1 MADNQGSFVLKS
13 PPKASPETFKLPTS
27 ELDSMSMDKPRLPRT
42 IFRCASR
49 IVPDARQKKLC
60 IGRSFF
66 RGDKQPGEVSFA
78 ERERKV
84 EALGLQLACIKMN
97 VTADKLMFSYLPES
111 TRLIYLCQCNVSY
124 RFSKGIGA
132 WKRIWQHQVVTA
144 INEGPVIL
152 YAEV

>member
-60 IGRSFF
+60 IGRYDCSRNCVRSFF

-97 VTADKLMFSYLPES
+97 VTADELMVREHNLGARVRHTFALQI
-111 TRLIYLCQCNVSY
+111 THAQNMKFLTLGKR
-124 RFSKGIGA
+124 SKRS
-132 WKRIWQHQVVTA
+132 WTEH
-144 INEGPVIL
+144 PL
-152 YAEV
+152 D